1 MIIYGVIL
9 ELQGLI
15 MVALLVIGSW
25 LATAS
30 APKEVVCNIVADYG
44 IAIGPTDQT
53 AGKARN

>member
-1 MIIYGVIL
+1 
-9 ELQGLI
+9 